1 MFPFNFNTYK
11 MKNIYKNTRNLLLCA
26 ALLATVVSCKKSF
39 LEIVPKGRIIASKTT
54 DYTLM
59 LNNLD
64 LINSV
69 ADNHAFLGDEIAAVE
84 PTWASAPN
92 RDKQL
97 FKYEGDIYTQDED
110 ADETLA
116 PLRAMYIYNKI
127 INEVMQSTGG
137 TETEKKSVRGEAM
150 AGRAWTYFFLVNYFG
165 KPYNPAT
172 AATDLAFPL
181 ITKAEVTETKFER
194 ATVQQ
199 IYDLIISDL
208 NTAISDVSNT
218 GVSFRTRLSK
228 ATAKGILAKV
238 YQSMGRHADALTLLN
253 QSIAEIPGQGAAVVV
268 ALYNYNTALP
278 GFPTTVND
286 TENIYSKSITNALV
300 FSTNRLLYL
309 TPEAAALFDPADL
322 RLAPAFYAVQATPVT
337 AAIPT
342 GRLIRRTGTTVT
354 HFGLRLADLY
364 LMRAEEK
371 ARMDDL
377 PGAVADVEFLRK
389 NRLPNAVGATPAK
402 WPVPAAIAS
411 SKLPLIQFILQ
422 ERIREF
428 AAQGYRWYDMR
439 RLSVDPLFSTPAYT
453 HKVYNTVTG
462 FVTESF
468 TLKPERWV
476 FKFSPKIMGENP
488 GLVNNP

>member
-1 MFPFNFNTYK
+1 
-11 MKNIYKNTRNLLLCA
+11 MKNIYKYTINLLLCTV
-26 ALLATVVSCKKSF
+26 LLATVVSCKKSF

-54 DYTLM
+54 DYDLM

-64 LINSV
+64 LINSNG
-69 ADNHAFLGDEIAAVE
+69 DNHAVLGDEIAAAE
-84 PTWASAPN
+84 PAWTPAAY

-110 ADETLA
+110 AEETLA
-116 PLRAMYIYNKI
+116 PLRALYIYNKI
-127 INEVMQSTGG
+127 INEVMESTGG
-137 TETEKKSVRGEAM
+137 SEAAKKSVRGEAM

-165 KPYNPAT
+165 KPYNAAT
-172 AATDLAFPL
+172 SGTDLALPL
-181 ITKAEVTETKFER
+181 ITVADVTETKFER

-199 IYDLIISDL
+199 IYDLMIADL
-208 NTAISDVSNT
+208 TTAISDVTNT
-218 GVSFRTRLSK
+218 GVAFRGRISK
-228 ATAKGILAKV
+228 ASAKGILAKV
-238 YQSMGRHADALTLLN
+238 YMSMGRHAEALPLLN
-253 QSIAEIPGQGAAVVV
+253 QSIAEIAGSGAAVTV

-286 TENIYSKSITNALV
+286 TENLYSKSISNSLG
-300 FSTNRLLYL
+300 FSTNRLFYL
-309 TPEAAALFDPADL
+309 TPEAAALYDPADL
-322 RLAPAFYAVQATPVT
+322 RLAPAFYATQITPVT
-337 AAIPT
+337 AAIPA
-342 GRLIRRTGTTVT
+342 GKLIRRTGTTVT
-354 HFGLRLADLY
+354 HFGVRLADLY

-371 ARMDDL
+371 ARLDDL

-402 WPVPAAIAS
+402 WTVPSAIAS
-411 SKLPLIQFILQ
+411 SKMPLIQFILQ

-439 RLSVDPLFSTPAYT
+439 RLSVDPLFAAPTYI

-462 FVTESF
+462 LVTETYTF
-468 TLKPERWV
+468 KPERWV